1 MAVGCAPC
9 PHAGARHP
17 EDRGGGRGG
26 GAVVA
31 AHLAQAR
38 RDRAAR
44 PAAARARARA
54 RLRRAASRHSM
65 PAHPLGKLLDARHRE
80 PQLLARVPAPRGGA
94 LPLPARARAHAPHES
109 LDELLASGGIARAGL
124 PAARSRAARR
134 LAHGPAV
141 GVQDIGRGELP
152 DREVPAAQT
161 SELPPP
167 KPFVD
172 LSDEAVHWDLSGAL
186 SYGQYLNLDKLL
198 DAQHPLSSQHDEMLF
213 IIIHQVS
220 ELWMKLCLHELTATV
235 ACIRRD
241 DLGPTFKMLTRVST
255 IQEQLLQAWNV
266 LATVTPSDYS
276 AFRNALGRSS
286 GFQSA
291 QYRLLEFLIGNKHA
305 EMIQVFKSDP
315 AAHQMLE
322 RALRAP

>member
-1 MAVGCAPC
+1 
-9 PHAGARHP
+9 
-17 EDRGGGRGG
+17 
-26 GAVVA
+26 
-31 AHLAQAR
+31 
-38 RDRAAR
+38 
-44 PAAARARARA
+44 
-54 RLRRAASRHSM
+54 
-65 PAHPLGKLLDARHRE
+65 
-80 PQLLARVPAPRGGA
+80 
-94 LPLPARARAHAPHES
+94 
-109 LDELLASGGIARAGL
+109 
-124 PAARSRAARR
+124 
-134 LAHGPAV
+134 V

-152 DREVPAAQT
+152 DREGPTAPT
-161 SELPPP
+161 SEPLPP

-186 SYGQYLNLDKLL
+186 SYAQYLNLDKLL

-315 AAHQMLE
+315 AAYPMLE
-322 RALRAP
+322 RALRAPSLYDEVLRLLSRRGLAIPSQAIDRDFSLPYVASKQVAAAWLSVYHNSVKEWDLYELAERLVDLDYKFQLWRFTHVKTVERIIGHKAGTGGTSGVSYLQKALELKFFPELWTIRTSM